1 MVEQTQHQTVDALD
15 RRIIGALQVDGRAS
29 WRRIAAALD
38 EPERTVARHGARLLE
53 QRVVVVTGLGVRG
66 GAVLVRGQC
75 LQAAARVA
83 AGALA
88 RHPDTTFAYMLTGAA
103 DCLAEVMCP
112 AGRLATLTLDELPG
126 IPGLVQST
134 TLPVLRYFR
143 TVHDWQ
149 PGILTAAEADAVR
162 EYPPLTPLPTD
173 DRVAGLG
180 REERTMLRALALD
193 GRRTHEEIA
202 RIAGVSEPTARRRVD
217 WMRRTGALHI
227 RAVVDPAVIGLPVQA
242 ILWVKA
248 TPAKVEAVGEALL
261 VSPLVRYVAAV
272 MGEHQIVVDVTV
284 PDRTALYEFV
294 TRAPW
299 VRHTEAIETSL
310 VIRTLKRSGVL
321 SDAAPEFA

>member
-1 MVEQTQHQTVDALD
+1 MPSHQRHRPVDALD

-53 QRVVVVTGLGVRG
+53 ERVVVVTGLGVRG

-112 AGRLATLTLDELPG
+112 ADRLAALTLDELPG
-126 IPGLVQST
+126 IPGLVQSS

-143 TVHDWQ
+143 TIHDWQ
-149 PGILTAAEADAVR
+149 PGILTDAEADTIR
-162 EYPPLTPLPTD
+162 EYPQLTPLPPE
-173 DRVAGLG
+173 DRVIGLS
-180 REERTMLRALALD
+180 REERTMLRALGED

-202 RIAGVSEPTARRRVD
+202 RIAGVSEPTVRRRVD
-217 WMRRTGALHI
+217 WMRRSGVLHI
-227 RAVVDPAVIGLPVQA
+227 RAVVDPAVLGLPVQA

-248 TPAKVEAVGEALL
+248 APTKVEAVGETLL
-261 VSPLVRYVAAV
+261 SSPLVRYVAAV
-272 MGEHQIVVDVTV
+272 MGEHQIVADVTV
-284 PDRTALYEFV
+284 PDRTALFEFV
-294 TRAPW
+294 TRSPW
-299 VRHTEAIETSL
+299 VRHTESIETSL
-310 VIRTLKRSGVL
+310 VIHTLKRSGVL
-321 SDAAPEFA
+321 SEGTVEV

>member
-1 MVEQTQHQTVDALD
+1 MSNQPPHRPIDALD
-15 RRIIGALQVDGRAS
+15 RRIIGALQIDGRAS
-29 WRRIAAALD
+29 WRRIAAALG

-75 LQAAARVA
+75 LRAAAREAV
-83 AGALA
+83 GALA
-88 RHPDTTFAYMLTGAA
+88 RHPDTTFAYMLTGTA

-112 AGRLATLTLDELPG
+112 TGRLATLTLDELPG
-126 IPGLVQST
+126 IPGLVQNT

-149 PGILTAAEADAVR
+149 PGILTDTEAEAVR
-162 EYPPLTPLPTD
+162 EYPTPPPLPTD
-173 DRVAGLG
+173 DRIAELA
-180 REERTMLRALALD
+180 REERTILRALASD

-227 RAVVDPAVIGLPVQA
+227 RAVVDPGVLGLPVQA
-242 ILWVKA
+242 FLWIKT
-248 TPAKVEAVGEALL
+248 TPAQVEAAGEALL
-261 VSPLVRYVAAV
+261 ASPLVRYAAAV
-272 MGEHQIVVDVTV
+272 MGEHQLVADVSL

-294 TRAPW
+294 TSAPW
-299 VRHTEAIETSL
+299 VRHTEAIETSM
-310 VIRTLKRSGVL
+310 VIHTLKRSGVL
-321 SDAAPEFA
+321 SEAPPEE